1 MSSSFYY
8 QELPGWV
15 KEFNSPRPADKYR
28 GKTWLGHKMPE
39 DNVKLFTEL
48 EATPFGN
55 ELIGTIRALGR
66 AHDAGN

>member
-1 MSSSFYY
+1 
-8 QELPGWV
+8 
-15 KEFNSPRPADKYR
+15 
-28 GKTWLGHKMPE
+28 MPE